1 MRDRAPSPW
10 HYVEMIKMRVIKW
23 AKRAAWALIGAGL
36 LAAVVLATQV
46 DFVSELDWRFNLSSV
61 WTWDTLGTWL
71 GAAAT
76 VAIAGISAAYTLSS
90 TRRQQRAEARDGL
103 TRGLVIASQVKF
115 TTEPVL
121 GNNHFY
127 EYWRIRTTTAAPVT
141 EVQIRLDGRQLGLT
155 KKVLLPREEGYV
167 WNSEPLN
174 MNPPTRDIEMA
185 RSFIK
190 SNIRDKIEIRF
201 MAEGRPFTKDRSDFN
216 PVPDSEIDI

>member
-1 MRDRAPSPW
+1 MVA
-10 HYVEMIKMRVIKW
+10 IKW
-23 AKRAAWALIGAGL
+23 AKRAAWALVGAGL

-90 TRRQQRAEARDGL
+90 TRRQQRADARDGL

-121 GNNHFY
+121 GKSNYY
-127 EYWRIRTTTAAPVT
+127 EYWRIRTTTAAPLT

-155 KKVLLPREEGYV
+155 KKVLLPREDGYV

-174 MNPPTRDIEMA
+174 MDPPTQDIEMA

-201 MAEGRPFTKDRSDFN
+201 MAEGRPFTKNRSDFN
-216 PVPDSEIDI
+216 PVPDHGIEI